1 MQSFGT
7 DNATMK
13 NLISESNKKQMS
25 NPPSGKETPPEK
37 RIDEMT
43 SLAVDQFFYNE

>member
-7 DNATMK
+7 ENGAMK

-25 NPPSGKETPPEK
+25 NPPSGTETPPEK
-37 RIDEMT
+37 RIDAMT
-43 SLAVDQFFYNE
+43 TQAVDQFFYNE